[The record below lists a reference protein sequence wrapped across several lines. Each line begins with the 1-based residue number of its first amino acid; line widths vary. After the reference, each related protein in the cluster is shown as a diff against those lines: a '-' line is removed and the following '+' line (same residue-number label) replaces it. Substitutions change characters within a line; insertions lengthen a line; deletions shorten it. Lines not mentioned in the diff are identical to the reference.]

1 LAKAVAFAVSLP
13 TDQAHLCA
21 IHPAGNRPVV
31 GQSFPKT
38 DSGQA
43 AALRWLTEADR
54 KGYGIYFNANEVK
67 PLGKGHAKA
76 KEAEVST
83 VRFLHVDADLPAG
96 TAPDDVET
104 ARAELLAKIKAAPLV
119 PSLIINSGNG
129 FGLFWELAEPVTVT
143 AENLEDIKARNI
155 ALADQLGGDDCE
167 NLDRVMRL
175 PFTVNRP
182 NAKKIKAGRVPVL
195 ADIVTD
201 LRGLVVYALEEF
213 ASAVGPKR
221 GRRRGRQPENQKLPA
236 EVAKAGRRL
245 SPERMRIV
253 LDSLTEVPI
262 LNHAATKA
270 GIHRKTLEYW
280 LRRSAAGDAGY
291 DIEWQGIEWRFHE
304 HCTSAIDE
312 GNDRLCAAIWQSAM
326 GVVSKTD
333 ENGNFILEACGQP
346 NMKMALRFLE
356 WRLPEKY
363 GERPKRHVP
372 HNTGGVLVIGGD
384 VTKKPEYDTTASVK
398 ARKWKSV
405 SRKFQEA
412 KT

>member
-1 LAKAVAFAVSLP
+1 M
-13 TDQAHLCA
+13 
-21 IHPAGNRPVV
+21 
-31 GQSFPKT
+31 
-38 DSGQA
+38 
-43 AALRWLTEADR
+43 
-54 KGYGIYFNANEVK
+54 
-67 PLGKGHAKA
+67 
-76 KEAEVST
+76 
-83 VRFLHVDADLPAG
+83 
-96 TAPDDVET
+96 
-104 ARAELLAKIKAAPLV
+104 
-119 PSLIINSGNG
+119 
-129 FGLFWELAEPVTVT
+129 FWELAEPVTVT

-155 ALADQLGGDDCE
+155 ALADQIGGDDCE

-201 LRGLVVYALEEF
+201 LRDLVVYALEEF
-213 ASAVGPKR
+213 APAVGPKR
-221 GRRRGRQPENQKLPA
+221 GRRHGRQPENQKLPA
-236 EVAKAGRRL
+236 EVANAGRRL

-291 DIEWQGIEWRFHE
+291 DIEWQGLEWRFHE
-304 HCTSAIDE
+304 HCTSAIDQA
-312 GNDRLCAAIWQSAM
+312 DDSLCKVMWQNTM

-346 NMKMALRFLE
+346 NMKMAPHFLE
-356 WRLPEKY
+356 WRRPEKW
-363 GERPKRHVP
+363 GKRRKRHVP
-372 HNTGGVLVIGGD
+372 HNAGVLVIGDD

-398 ARKWKSV
+398 ARKWKSF
-405 SRKFQEA
+405 SRKFREA